1 MGRFTR
7 GLTATS
13 VGLIFAATVSF
24 GRTTITSVT
33 AAIVFGLAFVM
44 AYVVKWHP
52 IVSLGLAALIGLVL
66 HVAVPEV

>member
-1 MGRFTR
+1 
-7 GLTATS
+7 
-13 VGLIFAATVSF
+13 LIFAVTVSF

-52 IVSLGLAALIGLVL
+52 IVGLGSRRSSGLYFML
-66 HVAVPEV
+66 LSRRCDLVAKATAGLGVRT